1 MRTKFVQVPS
11 PVKWRNLASTQRSLC
26 PKAREPDNRN
36 LDAFITI
43 QIPNG
48 YFTFSFGRLSIPF
61 FTLLDGVVHLQCYS
75 QTQYGHLPSVTLR
88 LFRQSWKDPKVVGK
102 ETNIFQIIY
111 LLIAL
116 SILLGTCL
124 TYCHNK
130 LWIIKHKQGTK
141 AWEREWGGRK

>member
-11 PVKWRNLASTQRSLC
+11 PIKWREPGFHFRGPLC
-26 PKAREPDNRN
+26 PKAREPGNRN

-61 FTLLDGVVHLQCYS
+61 SILLDGVVHLQ
-75 QTQYGHLPSVTLR
+75 SVTFR
-88 LFRQSWKDPKVVGK
+88 LSMVIYPVLFSDLRQSWKDSKVVGK

-116 SILLGTCL
+116 SILLGACL

-130 LWIIKHKQGTK
+130 LWIIKHK
-141 AWEREWGGRK
+141 

>member
-11 PVKWRNLASTQRSLC
+11 PVKWREPGFHFRGPLC

-61 FTLLDGVVHLQCYS
+61 FTLLDGVVHLQ
-75 QTQYGHLPSVTLR
+75 SVTLR
-88 LFRQSWKDPKVVGK
+88 LVWSSTQCYSQTLDKVGRIQRLQGRK
-102 ETNIFQIIY
+102 LTFSKSSIY
-111 LLIAL
+111 LLL
-116 SILLGTCL
+116 SASYLAHVSSTATTSFG
-124 TYCHNK
+124 
-130 LWIIKHKQGTK
+130 
-141 AWEREWGGRK
+141 